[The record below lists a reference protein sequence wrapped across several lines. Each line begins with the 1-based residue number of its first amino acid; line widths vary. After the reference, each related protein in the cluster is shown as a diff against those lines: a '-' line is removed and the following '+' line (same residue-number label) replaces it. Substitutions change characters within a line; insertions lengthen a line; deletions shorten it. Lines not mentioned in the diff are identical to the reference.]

1 MSKLRNR
8 CAAMIF
14 RFWIVIIWAEYV
26 LERNRYCDDSLD
38 GAEQNLNLGNDV
50 TQTIITNHILQHII
64 R

>member
-8 CAAMIF
+8 CAAMLF

-26 LERNRYCDDSLD
+26 FERNRYCDDSLD

-50 TQTIITNHILQHII
+50 TQTIITDHILQHII

>member
-1 MSKLRNR
+1 
-8 CAAMIF
+8 MIF

-26 LERNRYCDDSLD
+26 FERNRYCDDSLD

-50 TQTIITNHILQHII
+50 TQTIITDHILQHII